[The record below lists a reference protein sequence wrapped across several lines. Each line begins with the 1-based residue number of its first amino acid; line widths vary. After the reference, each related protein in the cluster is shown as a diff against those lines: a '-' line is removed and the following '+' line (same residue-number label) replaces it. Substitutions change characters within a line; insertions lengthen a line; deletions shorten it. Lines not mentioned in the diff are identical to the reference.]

1 MQVSVKAKPPE
12 CITAKNIK
20 IGKDD
25 RKMYASPA
33 HAVLKK
39 YHLFSLYVIF
49 LFLYPQVH
57 YRRYTFR
64 TITFCS
70 MCQASS
76 TPVH

>member
-49 LFLYPQVH
+49 SISLSPSALQKIH
-57 YRRYTFR
+57 L
-64 TITFCS
+64 
-70 MCQASS
+70 
-76 TPVH
+76 